1 MKGEPALLKT
11 KRIFLQVDEV
21 RELSKKTAR
30 RGLDGHGISLVVK
43 GRVTLLVMA
52 SNHLRPVKGYARR
65 FSQDPF

>member
-30 RGLDGHGISLVVK
+30 RGLDGHGTSLVV
-43 GRVTLLVMA
+43 RVV
-52 SNHLRPVKGYARR
+52 SP
-65 FSQDPF
+65 SW